1 MTFSFIMFAEFVGK
15 WYNPEGVKFV
25 LPYNTNSWSEEPAVC
40 ESINA
45 GQLNFTIVL
54 QSQMH

>member
-1 MTFSFIMFAEFVGK
+1 MFAEFVGK
-15 WYNPEGVKFV
+15 WYNSQGVKFV
-25 LPYNTNSWSEEPAVC
+25 LPYNKNSWSEEPAFC
-40 ESINA
+40 KSINA